1 MRYYYIPIIKVK
13 IQTITPNAGKDV
25 GPQGLLFISDINAK

>member
-13 IQTITPNAGKDV
+13 IQNITPSAGKDV
-25 GPQGLLFISDINAK
+25 GPQGLLFIPDINAN